1 MAGTSTTAAE
11 NGVAVKTAPTM
22 ANSVFKVKRSE
33 AKDAWFLP
41 AILGGLFITGTT
53 LLRNVVDYGLSILGV
68 KKREAMP
75 TVNYPE
81 EKYEY
86 SPRFKGNH
94 VLTVKKDGSLRCT
107 ACMLCA
113 TNCPAD
119 CIKITASEHE
129 DPTVEKYP
137 IAYEIDMLRCVFCGF
152 CEEACPVDAIRMGPE
167 WQTPGAN
174 GSDFIYDI
182 KQLAYRP
189 QLKGG
194 IVSVLDE
201 KERHEA
207 GI

>member
-1 MAGTSTTAAE
+1 MSLVQRPKPVSSWYLPGILSGMGLTLKKMVGNLISYNAGQ
-11 NGVAVKTAPTM
+11 
-22 ANSVFKVKRSE
+22 
-33 AKDAWFLP
+33 
-41 AILGGLFITGTT
+41 
-53 LLRNVVDYGLSILGV
+53 
-68 KKREAMP
+68 KKMP
-75 TVNYPE
+75 TLNYPE

-119 CIKITASEHE
+119 CIKIVAAEHD
-129 DPTVEKYP
+129 DPKVEKYP
-137 IAYEIDMLRCVFCGF
+137 ISYEIDVLRCVFCGF

-167 WQTPGAN
+167 WQTPGLN
-174 GSDFIYDI
+174 GSQFVYDI

-194 IVSVLDE
+194 IESVVDE
-201 KERHEA
+201 NERHKA

>member
-1 MAGTSTTAAE
+1 MA
-11 NGVAVKTAPTM
+11 AVIE
-22 ANSVFKVKRSE
+22 KVKRGE
-33 AKDAWFLP
+33 AKDNWFLP
-41 AILGGLFITGTT
+41 GIIMGLGLTGAA
-53 LLRNVVDYGLSILGV
+53 LIKNIVDYVLSLFG
-68 KKREAMP
+68 KKRVMP

-119 CIKITASEHE
+119 CIKITASEHD
-129 DPTVEKYP
+129 DPSVEKFP
-137 IAYEIDMLRCVFCGF
+137 IAYEIDILRCVFCGF

-167 WQTPGAN
+167 WQTPGIN
-174 GSDFIYDI
+174 GSEFIYDI
-182 KQLAYRP
+182 KHLAYRP

-201 KERHEA
+201 KERHQA

>member
-1 MAGTSTTAAE
+1 MSTAGNTMTTSSA
-11 NGVAVKTAPTM
+11 KS
-22 ANSVFKVKRSE
+22 SVVRVQRPEADSTWYLPGIAIGLWMTGKRLVLNLVE
-33 AKDAWFLP
+33 TL
-41 AILGGLFITGTT
+41 TG
-53 LLRNVVDYGLSILGV
+53 RPD
-68 KKREAMP
+68 RMP

-81 EKYEY
+81 QKYEY

-119 CIKITASEHE
+119 CIHIIASEHD

-137 IAYEIDMLRCVFCGF
+137 IRYEIDVLRCVFCGF

-167 WQTPGAN
+167 WQTPGVN
-174 GSDFIYDI
+174 GSDFVYDI
-182 KQLAYRP
+182 KHLAYRP

-201 KERHEA
+201 SERHKA

>member
-1 MAGTSTTAAE
+1 M
-11 NGVAVKTAPTM
+11 
-22 ANSVFKVKRSE
+22 SVVRKRSE
-33 AKDAWFLP
+33 LSQWYLP
-41 AILGGLFITGTT
+41 GIIGGLIITGKHLIKN
-53 LLRNVVDYGLSILGV
+53 LLNR
-68 KKREAMP
+68 KKMP
-75 TVNYPE
+75 TLNYPE

-113 TNCPAD
+113 TNCPAE
-119 CIKITASEHE
+119 CITIVASEHE

-137 IAYEIDMLRCVFCGF
+137 IKYEIDILRCVFCGY

-167 WQTPGAN
+167 WQTPGLN
-174 GSDFIYDI
+174 GAKFNYGIEH
-182 KQLAYRP
+182 LAYRP

-194 IVSVLDE
+194 VQSFLDDE
-201 KERHEA
+201 ERHKA